1 MEPLKHIYP
10 IRNEEII
17 SELSPTDV
25 RIGKLEIEVEEL
37 KSDAKKLEKRIDAI
51 ENVLMQQTEI
61 NKRTF
66 EVLQDINSRLRT
78 YIPGI

>member
-25 RIGKLEIEVEEL
+25 RISKLEIEVGYL
-37 KSDAKKLEKRIDAI
+37 KEQVKSLNDFVIR
-51 ENVLMQQTEI
+51 QSEI
-61 NKRTF
+61 NKIMI
-66 EVLQDINSRLRT
+66 EVLQDLNTRKL
-78 YIPGI
+78 

>member
-25 RIGKLEIEVEEL
+25 RIGKLEIEVERL
-37 KSDAKKLEKRIDAI
+37 KALIIK
-51 ENVLMQQTEI
+51 QTEI
-61 NKRTF
+61 NKNF
-66 EVLQDINSRLRT
+66 IEVLQDLNTRKL
-78 YIPGI
+78 

>member
-25 RIGKLEIEVEEL
+25 RIGKLEIEVEYL
-37 KSDAKKLEKRIDAI
+37 KERIKSLNDLI
-51 ENVLMQQTEI
+51 IKQTEI
-61 NKRTF
+61 NKNF
-66 EVLQDINSRLRT
+66 IEVLQDLNSRKL
-78 YIPGI
+78 